1 MILRLLLAFGFMVLG
16 ANFPIQTLESA
27 RIMWS
32 GVVLI
37 ASNVYKVLYPDPP
50 APKVEPQKQA
60 TNQPT
65 P

>member
-16 ANFPIQTLESA
+16 ATYPAQTLESA
-27 RIMWS
+27 RIMWT
-32 GVVLI
+32 GVLLI
-37 ASNVYKVLYPDPP
+37 ASNVHKVLYPDPP

>member
-16 ANFPIQTLESA
+16 ATYPAQTLESA

-37 ASNVYKVLYPDPP
+37 ANKVYNVMYPNSV
-50 APKVEPQKQA
+50 PKPDSEA
-60 TNQPT
+60 TVQVT
-65 P
+65 E